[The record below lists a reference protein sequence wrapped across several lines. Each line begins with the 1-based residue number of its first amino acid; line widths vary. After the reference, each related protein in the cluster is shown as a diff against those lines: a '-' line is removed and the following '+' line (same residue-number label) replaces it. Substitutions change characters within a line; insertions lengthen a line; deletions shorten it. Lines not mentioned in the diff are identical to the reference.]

1 MTYTEWKA
9 IKAIRGE
16 DNEKVI
22 RDFERSN
29 PGLAALFTRKE
40 REEQEKMRQIM
51 KEPDRMERWKQ
62 IAKSAY
68 AHDPVHMVRRAREG
82 R

>member
-1 MTYTEWKA
+1 MTYAEWKA
-9 IKAIRGE
+9 IKAIRGG

-40 REEQEKMRQIM
+40 QEEQEKMRQIM

-62 IAKSAY
+62 IAQSAY
-68 AHDPVHMVRRAREG
+68 ANDPDFADRRRREEM
-82 R
+82 

>member
-1 MTYTEWKA
+1 MTYTEWKV

-62 IAKSAY
+62 IAQSAY
-68 AHDPVHMVRRAREG
+68 ANNPDFAARRRREEM
-82 R
+82 